1 MQLYFTSG
9 IYSLHGKLTAVWNF
23 TSVKLTEVK
32 FAPKWVSLHL
42 NSSERMWTL
51 IMNSTYTKM
60 KFYPE
65 VKSQTGL
72 SSLRVSC
79 ESVLIVNEVL
89 RQPFEI
95 VDIILTQEAAI
106 WRSFAEYMFW
116 GATLRFVIFLEEAFI
131 LNLNSL
137 ITYVFISFI
146 TTHKGGRNCWV
157 HA

>member
-1 MQLYFTSG
+1 MILRNFISLPAFTLYMEDSLRFEIHFTW
-9 IYSLHGKLTAVWNF
+9 T
-23 TSVKLTEVK
+23 
-32 FAPKWVSLHL
+32 HL
-42 NSSERMWTL
+42 NACKRMWTL

-72 SSLRVSC
+72 NSLRVSC
-79 ESVLIVNEVL
+79 ERALIVNEVL

>member
-1 MQLYFTSG
+1 
-9 IYSLHGKLTAVWNF
+9 
-23 TSVKLTEVK
+23 
-32 FAPKWVSLHL
+32 
-42 NSSERMWTL
+42 
-51 IMNSTYTKM
+51 MNSTYTKM

-72 SSLRVSC
+72 NSLRVSC
-79 ESVLIVNEVL
+79 ERALIVNEVL

-137 ITYVFISFI
+137 ITYVFISLLPPIRAAEIAECMRKFMDGNSQNLQSLSS
-146 TTHKGGRNCWV
+146 H
-157 HA
+157 

>member
-1 MQLYFTSG
+1 MILRNFISLPAFTLYMKDSLRFEIHFTW
-9 IYSLHGKLTAVWNF
+9 T
-23 TSVKLTEVK
+23 
-32 FAPKWVSLHL
+32 HL
-42 NSSERMWTL
+42 NACKRMWTL

-79 ESVLIVNEVL
+79 ERVLIVNEVL

-146 TTHKGGRNCWV
+146 TTHKGSRNCWV
-157 HA
+157 RA